1 MQELN
6 QSEIDQVGG
15 GYLRVLMITAEFLAG
30 YAVGKA
36 LDKLEGKGQSDYQ
49 VTPEMEAVIAGNMGA

>member
-1 MQELN
+1 
-6 QSEIDQVGG
+6 
-15 GYLRVLMITAEFLAG
+15 MITAEFLAG